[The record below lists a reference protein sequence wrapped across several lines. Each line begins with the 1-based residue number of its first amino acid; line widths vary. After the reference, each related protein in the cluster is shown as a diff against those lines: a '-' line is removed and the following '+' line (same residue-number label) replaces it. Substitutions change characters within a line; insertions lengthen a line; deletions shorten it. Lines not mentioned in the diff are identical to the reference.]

1 MANGCN
7 QNPIGA
13 CSEAEGLNTT
23 ANGTASH
30 AEGINTIANGAASHV
45 EGFQTNTTV
54 DSAHAEGSTTT
65 ASGVASHAEGFQ
77 STASGEASHAEGN
90 STIASG
96 LASHSEG
103 FQTRATANTAHAEG
117 NFSRANGVASHAEG
131 ISTIAGS
138 NASHAEGSN
147 TRALNLHA
155 HAEGNLTTASGIAS
169 HAEGENTVASGL
181 VSHAEGQGTI
191 AQGESSHA
199 EGDQTQ
205 ATGRASHAQG
215 NLTVA
220 SGIFAHAEG
229 QRSVASG
236 DLSHAEG
243 NQTQA
248 IGQNS
253 HAEGAL
259 NIANGF
265 TSHAEGVNT
274 VASGFFSHT
283 EGQSTNANLLE
294 GVHVMGKF
302 GAANELP
309 YSWYLANGID
319 ASTPSLAAKILS
331 DGNVKIDGT
340 VSSPAAD
347 YAEMF
352 ETTDGNP
359 IDFGYFVTLEEN
371 KVRIANEQ
379 DDFILGIT
387 SAKPA
392 VLANSGELRW
402 KSKYMTTEWGEILY
416 EDIALPSEFDTYG
429 NVINP
434 QRSERR
440 PVLNPSWDS
449 SKEYIPRSRRP
460 EWVAV
465 GLIGQLLVRDDGT
478 CKPGSYCKPNNEG
491 IATASNQGF
500 RVMQRTNQNQVLV
513 IIPQAFRNPSNNKV
527 DQLEKL
533 AKLKEQG
540 YLTEEEFQIEKQKL
554 LNS

>member
-65 ASGVASHAEGFQ
+65 ASGVASHA
-77 STASGEASHAEGN
+77 
-90 STIASG
+90 
-96 LASHSEG
+96 EG

-191 AQGESSHA
+191 AQGESSHT

-205 ATGRASHAQG
+205 ATGRASHAEG
-215 NLTVA
+215 NLTMA
-220 SGIFAHAEG
+220 SGSFAHAEG

-309 YSWYLANGID
+309 YSWYLANGLD
-319 ASTPSLAAKILS
+319 ASTPGLAAKILS

-359 IDFGYFVTLEEN
+359 IDFGYFVTLDEN

-402 KSKYMTTEWGEILY
+402 KSKYMTTEWGEVLY

-440 PVLNPSWDS
+440 PVLNPSWNS
-449 SKEYIPRSRRP
+449 SKEYLPRSRRP

-491 IATASNQGF
+491 IATASNQGY

-513 IIPQAFRNPSNNKV
+513 IVPQAFRNPSNNKV